1 MKKIKDSTMGK
12 VRMLSKEQMKKLRG
26 GGVDPDP
33 IGGCY
38 VIGTKCSVNNQ
49 QQCCSTQHK
58 VLSLVVN
65 TESRRGCALLNQ
77 GSSSPVLI

>member
-12 VRMLSKEQMKKLRG
+12 VRMLSKEQMKKLSGR
-26 GGVDPDP
+26 GVDPDP

-49 QQCCSTQHK
+49 QQCCS
-58 VLSLVVN
+58 
-65 TESRRGCALLNQ
+65 GICAFDTAQ
-77 GSSSPVLI
+77 GSFTCS